1 MRVETTL
8 RMAALKDQL
17 ILYRLKLF
25 WIILY
30 VVKYLSYFYIY
41 IN

>member
-1 MRVETTL
+1 MRVETTS
-8 RMAALKDQL
+8 RMAALKDQS

-30 VVKYLSYFYIY
+30 VVNYLSYFYIY